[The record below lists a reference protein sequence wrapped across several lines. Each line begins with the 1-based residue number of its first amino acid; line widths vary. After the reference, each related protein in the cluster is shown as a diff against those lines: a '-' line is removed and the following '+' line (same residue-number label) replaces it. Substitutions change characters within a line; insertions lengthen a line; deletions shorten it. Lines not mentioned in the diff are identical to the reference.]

1 MTGRRLRAALFA
13 AVLPALLASCTVGPL
28 DRPEVLAVEDET
40 SSEDPGAARQK
51 QVPVPPLGEPGDS
64 GIDWT
69 ECGTSTSRRLTPDR
83 SEKRLRYSCS
93 ALSGELSE
101 GIGFLRLSLLR
112 IDAPG
117 GGEKVPL
124 VAVGDIDGE
133 PGTLYAARLAAR
145 LPDEVLEKFSVIGF
159 DRRGTGGSDPI
170 DCMSREDRRAELLN
184 IDPAG
189 DDIEV
194 LQDVVRYIV
203 KECAIELGDVQGAYD
218 ARHSATDLDLIRAH
232 LRVPRLHLLAR
243 GEGSRVVA
251 GFVEAH
257 PENAGRLVLDGV
269 PDQAPQAED
278 VLEGVAGGAQDALT
292 AFDEQC
298 AADCPAGPDATKA
311 VAALVRQ
318 LRDSPRYTEDGIRI
332 GPGFAL
338 NAVWAGL
345 GRPDRWD
352 DLARAIADAR
362 DGEIEPLAA
371 FARPV
376 VRKTKAG
383 APTLETLLATT
394 CSDTRTR
401 LAPNRMTELAKTWRE
416 KYPPF
421 GGLVAQRLAWC
432 AQWPVP
438 RDYPPGLDLDG
449 APPALVISTEADPL
463 IPGAGTTRSA
473 SQMAGAARVS
483 WLGAGHGAVGQS
495 ACVDA
500 KVVSYLV
507 EGKIPGSGVTCP
519 T

>member
-1 MTGRRLRAALFA
+1 MTRRRLRAVLVA
-13 AVLPALLASCTVGPL
+13 AVLPMLVASCTVGPL
-28 DRPEVLAVEDET
+28 DRPEVLAAEDE
-40 SSEDPGAARQK
+40 SSEDPGSGPPK
-51 QVPVPPLGEPGDS
+51 EVPLPPLGEPGDS
-64 GIDWT
+64 GIGWT
-69 ECGTSTSRRLTPDR
+69 ECGRSTSRRLMPDR
-83 SEKRLRYSCS
+83 TDKRLRYSCS
-93 ALSGELSE
+93 ALSGELST

-112 IDAPG
+112 IHARG
-117 GGEKVPL
+117 GGPKVPL
-124 VAVGDIDGE
+124 VVVGDIDGE

-145 LPDEVLEKFSVIGF
+145 LPKEVLEKFTVIGF

-170 DCMSREDRRAELLN
+170 NCMTREDRRAELLD
-184 IDPAG
+184 IDPAS
-189 DDIEV
+189 ENSAE
-194 LQDVVRYIV
+194 LEDVVRFII

-269 PDQAPQAED
+269 PDQAPQAQD
-278 VLEGVAGGAQDALT
+278 VLEGVAGGAQAALA

-298 AADCPAGPDATKA
+298 GADCPAGPDATKA
-311 VAALVRQ
+311 VAALARQ
-318 LRDSPRYTEDGIRI
+318 LRDTPRYTEDAIRV

-338 NAVWAGL
+338 TAVWQGL
-345 GRPDRWD
+345 AMPERWD
-352 DLARAIADAR
+352 ELARAIAEAR
-362 DGEIEPLAA
+362 DGYVEQLAA

-401 LAPNRMTELAKTWRE
+401 LGPDRMAELADQWQE
-416 KYPPF
+416 KYAPF

-438 RDYPPGLDLDG
+438 RDYPPGLDLAG
-449 APPALVISTEADPL
+449 APPTLVISTEADPL
-463 IPGAGTTRSA
+463 TPGAGTTRSA

-483 WLGAGHGAVGQS
+483 WLGAGHGAVGRS

-500 KVVSYLV
+500 KVVAYLV
-507 EGKIPGSGVTCP
+507 GGKVPGSGVTCP